1 MSRISDALNWGHGLV
16 CYLTAG
22 YPSEELF
29 LEHAVACVDG
39 GADVLEIGVPFTD
52 PVADG
57 KVIQVTSQ
65 KALDNG
71 ITPMRVFELTSK
83 LRALTDVPLVL
94 MGYYNPIFQLGEG
107 RYVQLA
113 KEAGADGLI
122 VPDLPLEESHGLGK
136 ACALNGVDLIQLV
149 GPTTSEERMS
159 RIARAS
165 MGFLYVVSA
174 LGTTGTRSSLPNDVG
189 ALVKRAKRAAG
200 PLPVGVGFG
209 ISQREHTEQLYEQG
223 ADAAIVGS
231 ALLKSIID
239 GATPEDTRRFVAG
252 LRGGR
257 SAQK

>member
-1 MSRISDALNWGHGLV
+1 LSRITEALCKGRGLI

-22 YPSEELF
+22 FPSEELF
-29 LEHAVACVDG
+29 IEHAMAIVEG

-65 KALDNG
+65 KALDIG
-71 ITPMRVFELTSK
+71 ITPMRVFELTRR
-83 LRALTDVPLVL
+83 LRTLTDVPLVL

-107 RYVQLA
+107 PYAHLA

-122 VPDLPLEESHGLGK
+122 VPDLPLEESNGLRQS
-136 ACALNGVDLIQLV
+136 CALNGMDLIQLV

-159 RIARAS
+159 KIVRAC

-174 LGTTGTRSSLPNDVG
+174 LGTTGARSSLSNDVE

-200 PLPVGVGFG
+200 PLPIGVGFG
-209 ISQREHTEQLYEQG
+209 ISQREHTERLYAQG

-231 ALLKSIID
+231 ALLKNIID
-239 GATPEDTRRFVAG
+239 GAAPEDTRKFVAG
-252 LRGGR
+252 LRDGR
-257 SAQK
+257 TS

>member
-1 MSRISDALNWGHGLV
+1 MSKITDRLRKGRGLI

-29 LEHAVACVDG
+29 IEHAMASVEG

-57 KVIQVTSQ
+57 KVIQLTSQ

-71 ITPMRVFELTSK
+71 ITPMRVFELTRK
-83 LRALTDVPLVL
+83 LRSLTNVPLVL
-94 MGYYNPIFQLGEG
+94 MGYYNPIFQVGEG
-107 RYVQLA
+107 RYAQLA
-113 KEAGADGLI
+113 REAGADGLI
-122 VPDLPLEESHGLGK
+122 VPDLPLEESQGLRE
-136 ACALNGVDLIQLV
+136 ACVLNKMDLIQLV
-149 GPTTSEERMS
+149 GPTTSEERMI

-174 LGTTGTRSSLPNDVG
+174 LGTTGARSSLSAKVG
-189 ALVKRAKRAAG
+189 PLVHCAKKAAG

-209 ISQREHTEQLYEQG
+209 ISQSEQTEQLYREG

-231 ALLKSIID
+231 ALLKRIID
-239 GATPEDTRRFVAG
+239 GATPEDTRKFVAG
-252 LRGGR
+252 LRNVEM
-257 SAQK
+257 S